1 MDAEKRSA
9 NLSNAA
15 LSSFLVTAGEA
26 SVLKVAKLVQ
36 LPFPATTPSQT
47 APSSICVQR
56 TKTEEDE
63 ISVFGAERYFS
74 MKLDEDSTRS
84 IDSHASK
91 HGLMKDYCVDLPNR
105 KAKSRAAIPSLSSE
119 SSWNSQVA
127 LLPGFPRQPFQ
138 NTEKKVTRK
147 MHFSGFICN
156 RSCSVERSLNIHKH
170 IEHGGIHGIGI
181 RKRANQFDHNQFRQ
195 RFQVNDE
202 LHSPNFGRSN
212 RGKYFSFPISSAGVQ
227 NSTAKLQLKVDKIK
241 DEEPR
246 ISLEVFGSHIMN
258 KSDIAMNLERKLSI
272 LTWDAIPKSKKLSI
286 TSGTE
291 GVHEDMGSDASSDL
305 FEIENLSGSENPMFT
320 RQESDG
326 MSSCMT
332 STTKYE
338 PSETSIDWSVVT
350 ASAAGFLASTGFDER
365 KLEESNNIHG
375 LAKAKSIVDKEV
387 PKSRPSGL
395 LGCKSQKAV
404 SIAETAYRAN
414 ERTKSDSL
422 WQKRSNS
429 SV

>member
-15 LSSFLVTAGEA
+15 LSSFLGTAGEG
-26 SVLKVAKLVQ
+26 SVLKVAKLMQ
-36 LPFPATTPSQT
+36 HPFPATNPSRT
-47 APSSICVQR
+47 APSSRCVER
-56 TKTEEDE
+56 TKTEEGE

-74 MKLDEDSTRS
+74 MKLDEDSPRS
-84 IDSHASK
+84 IDSLASK
-91 HGLMKDYCVDLPNR
+91 HGLKKDYCVDLLNR
-105 KAKSRAAIPSLSSE
+105 KAKSRTATPSLSSE
-119 SSWNSQVA
+119 SSWNSQAA
-127 LLPGFPRQPFQ
+127 LLPGFHRQPLQ

-147 MHFSGFICN
+147 MHFSGLICN
-156 RSCSVERSLNIHKH
+156 RSCSVERSL
-170 IEHGGIHGIGI
+170 EHGGIHGIGI
-181 RKRANQFDHNQFRQ
+181 RKRAIQFDHNQVRQ
-195 RFQVNDE
+195 RFQVNDD
-202 LHSPNFGRSN
+202 LHSPTFGRSN
-212 RGKYFSFPISSAGVQ
+212 REKYFSFPISSAGVQ
-227 NSTAKLQLKVDKIK
+227 NSTAKSQFKVEKIK

-272 LTWDAIPKSKKLSI
+272 LTWDAIPKSKKFST

-291 GVHEDMGSDASSDL
+291 VVHGDMGSDASSDL
-305 FEIENLSGSENPMFT
+305 FEIENLSGSENPVFT

-326 MSSCMT
+326 MSSCIT

-350 ASAAGFLASTGFDER
+350 ASAAGFSANTAFDEKR
-365 KLEESNNIHG
+365 PEESNNIHG
-375 LAKAKSIVDKEV
+375 LAKTKSIVDKV
-387 PKSRPSGL
+387 VRKSRPSGL

-414 ERTKSDSL
+414 ERTNLTPYGRKGPIPRCNCGS
-422 WQKRSNS
+422 
-429 SV
+429 

>member
-170 IEHGGIHGIGI
+170 IEHGGIHG
-181 RKRANQFDHNQFRQ
+181 
-195 RFQVNDE
+195 
-202 LHSPNFGRSN
+202 
-212 RGKYFSFPISSAGVQ
+212 
-227 NSTAKLQLKVDKIK
+227 LQLKVDKIK